1 MGSVSYLE
9 QVQAKGSGRIIME
22 AEEMPEII
30 PMWISRF
37 DTLMPET
44 RGWPRPVP
52 RAGGNVSITI
62 GESLTS
68 KIQPLVEEWKKIS
81 GKHRVVSGLET
92 EQLST
97 EGAVRDSG
105 SDATEKDFR
114 IRICEALQDSIR
126 ALGVEVEREEG
137 RFEKGEWSN
146 STKRLDIQA
155 AKEKVVE
162 RPSKIPI

>member
-1 MGSVSYLE
+1 MGSVSRFE
-9 QVQAKGSGRIIME
+9 QVQAKSSARIIME

-44 RGWPRPVP
+44 RGWPRPIP
-52 RAGGNVSITI
+52 RAGGDVSITI

-68 KIQPLVEEWKKIS
+68 KIQPLVEEWKRIS
-81 GKHRVVSGLET
+81 KKHRGVGWLET
-92 EQLST
+92 EEGST
-97 EGAVRDSG
+97 EGTVRES
-105 SDATEKDFR
+105 SADATEKDFR
-114 IRICEALQDSIR
+114 IRICEALQDNIR
-126 ALGVEVEREEG
+126 ALGGEVEREEG

-146 STKRLDIQA
+146 STERLDIQA

>member
-1 MGSVSYLE
+1 
-9 QVQAKGSGRIIME
+9 ME

-68 KIQPLVEEWKKIS
+68 KIQPLVQEWKRIS
-81 GKHRVVSGLET
+81 KPHRDVATQEGEASSSSRET
-92 EQLST
+92 I
-97 EGAVRDSG
+97 RDSG
-105 SDATEKDFR
+105 LDVKERDIR
-114 IRICEALQDSIR
+114 IRICAALQDSVR
-126 ALGVEVEREEG
+126 ALGVDVEREEG
-137 RFEKGEWSN
+137 RFEKEEWSN
-146 STKRLDIQA
+146 STARLDIQA
-155 AKEKVVE
+155 AKEKKAE
-162 RPSKIPI
+162 RPSKMPI